1 MQTLNQ
7 FKFQVGDTAM
17 VMDVL
22 SDTIK
27 HIYKYRIYND
37 GKRLKPFYKKASR
50 AQINQIL
57 ELHRVDISLLVQTAF
72 CNTAEP
78 TAMEY
83 TIDNKKTAAGT

>member
-1 MQTLNQ
+1 MQTFNQ

-57 ELHRVDISLLVQTAF
+57 ELHRVDISIGADGILQYGRAHR
-72 CNTAEP
+72 NGI
-78 TAMEY
+78 Y
-83 TIDNKKTAAGT
+83 Y